1 MKIILKQQNGGSFL
15 PLFADYTILPA
26 TKGADTKIEGSS
38 TTVKDKSDPSKG
50 KITEKDL
57 FGMLA
62 GVDGLPNEMQ
72 ALVQNIKQMYE
83 DWALFGDS
91 DDYNFGGLATL
102 YAQNLAE
109 LKIANFN
116 KKEYDKAYTE
126 VEKNKGLNAMAIT
139 NSGKIMAYNADRELT
154 QVSVAEYLNN
164 TDKYV
169 PLTNSNLLW
178 LRAHDPQYI
187 KNNQIFQII
196 ENGVGIEKVQ
206 EQIKNRLASLGTSE
220 SSISGYT
227 SKQSEQIIGGIQV
240 LDDISQQGLA
250 AGMSIDGLY
259 KTKVITKEQAQQ
271 AEAAL
276 NYIYNTLPV
285 QSQAI
290 LQLQAQNAKD
300 PRAGAKALISQLITS
315 QQDSTKILEL
325 DLQKDIN
332 SDSSKK
338 DKSKKG
344 SGTLADEDLTIATQF
359 LMGMGHHQMFEINP
373 GTNFSTIVP
382 TNSMQIVKN
391 SGDQLGANSTLQE
404 VSESQFGSI
413 LDWHNVTMGGRKIDP
428 ANLNRVLVS
437 DGMITSVDF
446 PVDENGNPDLRPTT
460 LKAKKEF
467 DQKIAAAGIDMNDPQ
482 SRAQYSAEIN
492 AIMEECGLNAA
503 YNSEG
508 EIVSG
513 NWKRFAVING
523 TADNRALGLSEIE
536 TGGPMLREVT
546 DEFTIDNLISTLQ
559 DKLDIDKLPFDK
571 NDSWFEGDYNSFQE
585 GTVWI
590 PLKVNYF
597 NSQNSKISGKLA
609 NELEELQVMRDR
621 EAALP
626 KPYVN
631 PGQL

>member
-57 FGMLA
+57 FGILA

-116 KKEYDKAYTE
+116 RKEYDKAYTE

-276 NYIYNTLPV
+276 NYIYNT
-285 QSQAI
+285 
-290 LQLQAQNAKD
+290 
-300 PRAGAKALISQLITS
+300 
-315 QQDSTKILEL
+315 
-325 DLQKDIN
+325 
-332 SDSSKK
+332 
-338 DKSKKG
+338 
-344 SGTLADEDLTIATQF
+344 
-359 LMGMGHHQMFEINP
+359 
-373 GTNFSTIVP
+373 
-382 TNSMQIVKN
+382 
-391 SGDQLGANSTLQE
+391 
-404 VSESQFGSI
+404 
-413 LDWHNVTMGGRKIDP
+413 W
-428 ANLNRVLVS
+428 
-437 DGMITSVDF
+437 
-446 PVDENGNPDLRPTT
+446 
-460 LKAKKEF
+460 
-467 DQKIAAAGIDMNDPQ
+467 
-482 SRAQYSAEIN
+482 
-492 AIMEECGLNAA
+492 
-503 YNSEG
+503 
-508 EIVSG
+508 
-513 NWKRFAVING
+513 
-523 TADNRALGLSEIE
+523 
-536 TGGPMLREVT
+536 
-546 DEFTIDNLISTLQ
+546 
-559 DKLDIDKLPFDK
+559 
-571 NDSWFEGDYNSFQE
+571 
-585 GTVWI
+585 
-590 PLKVNYF
+590 
-597 NSQNSKISGKLA
+597 
-609 NELEELQVMRDR
+609 
-621 EAALP
+621 
-626 KPYVN
+626 
-631 PGQL
+631 